1 VLEVIH
7 GTGGRP
13 STVATGTF
21 TGEVRRDPV
30 RDADHGHGPAI
41 GNVFFAPGARTYW
54 HVHEAGQ
61 LLIAVAGA
69 GWVGDADGAT
79 RLGAGDM
86 VWTPAGVRHWHG
98 ASADQYLVHTSI
110 SMGDAEWQSEVSE
123 EDYPQPD
130 AALQ

>member
-7 GTGGRP
+7 QTGGRP
-13 STVATGTF
+13 STVQTGTF
-21 TGEVRRDPV
+21 TGDVRRDPV
-30 RDADHGHGPAI
+30 RDADHGPAI

-69 GWVGDADGAT
+69 GWVGDADGAV

-86 VWTPAGVRHWHG
+86 SWTPAGVSHWHG

-110 SMGDAEWQSEVSE
+110 SMGGAEWQSEVSQE
-123 EDYPQPD
+123 EYRS
-130 AALQ
+130 AGE